1 MSKGPKKSAP
11 KSSSSTDKAE
21 RRKHPR
27 KKTSTLRAVAK
38 PEESCTACA
47 KDLKGEE
54 RALYVEEEIGRIFC
68 SEECIATH
76 FSPEIER
83 LEKEYFKHLSDKDLN
98 GTDREKFAHLRWITL
113 EEPDECWRQKT
124 LSGDYRYTLI
134 SEFSPGNKPIWCV
147 CICLFLRGEPSF
159 LYLAFPT
166 KNAAMVNHYRRGERV
181 EWEKKPKGAR
191 RSQDSGMPSSPS
203 EAIDAF
209 QAEDAPPTDGLAD
222 AWTETET
229 LRAEM
234 NMNRQD
240 GDVPAEDYAQ
250 YQACLEE
257 TLESPDELWTL
268 KSDGDEPKTYHFIR
282 YYPEEEPGIWY
293 VIVARETEDAEQLEI
308 LDSFP
313 TRDSQMVDRF
323 RIGDQEVGAKD
334 AQPQSRLVH

>member
-1 MSKGPKKSAP
+1 MERRRHPRSSSKKGPAG
-11 KSSSSTDKAE
+11 
-21 RRKHPR
+21 
-27 KKTSTLRAVAK
+27 LRPVGK
-38 PEESCTACA
+38 PEESCTTCS

-68 SEECIATH
+68 SEDCIASH

-83 LEKEYFKHLSDKDLN
+83 LEKEFFKHLSDKDLSAA
-98 GTDREKFAHLRWITL
+98 DREKFAHLRWITL
-113 EEPDECWRQKT
+113 EEADEVWRQKT
-124 LSGDYRYTLI
+124 LTGDYRYTLI
-134 SEFSPGNKPIWCV
+134 SEFSPGSKPIWCV

-181 EWEKKPKGAR
+181 EWTKKTDRPR
-191 RSQDSGMPSSPS
+191 RSQDSGIPENAEQAFE
-203 EAIDAF
+203 EANAI
-209 QAEDAPPTDGLAD
+209 PTDGLAD

-234 NMNRQD
+234 NLNRQD
-240 GDVPAEDYAQ
+240 DDIPADEFVQ

-268 KSDGDEPKTYHFIR
+268 KSDGEEPKTYHFIR
-282 YYPEEEPGIWY
+282 YYPEEKPGIWY

-313 TRDSQMVDRF
+313 TRDSQMVERF
-323 RIGDQEVGAKD
+323 RIGEQELDTPGAK
-334 AQPQSRLVH
+334 PSSRLVH